1 VTKRRRKPPARPGE
15 LPPLHAALV
24 KLEGVSD
31 RSALDASLDALLTEA
46 PDEATAAELRQ
57 AREARSLER
66 ARYYVTRLRRG
77 LEELR
82 TGPDNDLD
90 LARWKTLDHIHT
102 DSLWLIDRRDRSG
115 AHSAGYWGNFVPQIP
130 QQMMLRYT
138 KAGDVVLDTFAG
150 SGTTLLEAQRL
161 GRHVLGIELQPAVA
175 ARTRTTVSAEPN
187 PHGIRWAVAEGDCAT
202 VDLPTALAAEGHAS
216 VQLVIMHPPYH
227 DIIRFS
233 NDPRDMSNAP
243 DVADFLELFRSAV
256 RNAAAVLDPGRTLV
270 VVIGDKYAQG
280 TWIPLGF
287 QTMQV
292 VLDEGL
298 SLRSIVVKNFEETTG
313 KRTSRE
319 LWRYRALTGGFY
331 VFKHEYVF
339 IFRKPGQATA
349 RSGRG

>member
-1 VTKRRRKPPARPGE
+1 MTVRRRKPAPRPGDR
-15 LPPLHAALV
+15 PPLHAALV
-24 KLEGVSD
+24 ALETVED
-31 RSALDASLDALLTEA
+31 RAALDAGLDALLAEA
-46 PDEATAAELRQ
+46 QDAAAEAELRQ

-102 DSLWLIDRRDRSG
+102 DSLWIIGKRDRSG

-130 QQMMLRYT
+130 QQMMQRYT
-138 KAGDVVLDTFAG
+138 RAGDVVLDTFAG

-161 GRHVLGIELQPAVA
+161 GRHVLGIELQPEVA
-175 ARTRTTVSAEPN
+175 ARTRRTVSAEPN

-202 VDLPTALAAEGHAS
+202 VDLRAALTEQGHAS
-216 VQLVIMHPPYH
+216 VQLVLMHPPYH

-233 NDPRDMSNAP
+233 DDPRDMSNAP
-243 DVADFLELFRSAV
+243 DIPAFLEMFRAAV
-256 RNAAAVLDPGRTLV
+256 RNAVAVLDPGRTLV
-270 VVIGDKYAQG
+270 VVIGDKYARG
-280 TWIPLGF
+280 EWMPLGF

-319 LWRYRALTGGFY
+319 LWRYRALSGGFY

-339 IFRKPGQATA
+339 IFRKPGRIRTPKN
-349 RSGRG
+349 RS